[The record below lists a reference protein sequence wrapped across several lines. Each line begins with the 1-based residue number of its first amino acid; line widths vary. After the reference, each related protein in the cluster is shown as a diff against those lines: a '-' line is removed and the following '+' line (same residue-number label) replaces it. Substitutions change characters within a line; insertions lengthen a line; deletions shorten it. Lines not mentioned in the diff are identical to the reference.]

1 MATSFKLRNFSNPA
15 ILKAIFRP
23 LLTQFLQRYADFFA
37 DRNFR
42 INAGEEL
49 DYDQLVSILMSPNED
64 TPEELLDALF
74 FIDEMSLPGYYD
86 ELMNKTS
93 KAGIDMGTLPQPTVG
108 DLAVAI
114 WLASPS
120 LLESIHAEQ
129 FMVRAKKFDSFLTT
143 CSSIPQFTLPA
154 AATIQNLE
162 NDLNN
167 WFETKKRGRG
177 TKVFVF
183 IRDEIAWFL
192 VRHGEPYKREGT
204 LKNGESSSIFYR
216 PEKFDVL
223 LYNPEIGEFSIH
235 TSTKGEK
242 KAYCKFFGRHIFGSD
257 SMFDIDNSGDKY
269 TLDPL
274 RIDGAAS
281 LLCTDVEGI
290 DEIQLCEMQLRHDT
304 NIYHIE
310 IHKADDVFEALESQ
324 SRCIPAG
331 ASLVK
336 ASFKITFTNSVRP
349 RTVSVRPPNVA
360 IFDRESDS
368 LIVNTW
374 LEKRGFININKE
386 SIDGETNVVLAV
398 A

>member
-15 ILKAIFRP
+15 ILKAISRP
-23 LLTQFLQRYADFFA
+23 LMMQFLQRYDEFF
-37 DRNFR
+37 DGRHFTM
-42 INAGEEL
+42 NACEEL
-49 DYDQLVSILMSPNED
+49 DYDHLASILMSPGED

-86 ELMNKTS
+86 ELMNKVS

-143 CSSIPQFTLPA
+143 CSTIPSFTFPA
-154 AATIQNLE
+154 VATVQNLE
-162 NDLNN
+162 GDLNN

-183 IRDEIAWFL
+183 MRDDIAWFL

-204 LKNGESSSIFYR
+204 LKNGEPSSIFYR

-242 KAYCKFFGRHIFGSD
+242 KAYCKFFGRHIFASE
-257 SMFDIDNSGDKY
+257 STFDIDRCGDKY

-274 RIDGAAS
+274 RIDDSDS
-281 LLCTDVEGI
+281 LLCTDVDGI
-290 DEIQLCEMQLRHDT
+290 DEINLCELQFRHDA

-310 IHKADDVFEALESQ
+310 IHKADDVFEALELQ

-336 ASFKITFTNSVRP
+336 ASFKITFTNSIRP
-349 RTVSVRPPNVA
+349 RTVSIRPPNVA
-360 IFDRESDS
+360 IFDRESDN
-368 LIVNTW
+368 LLVNTW
-374 LEKRGFININKE
+374 LEKRGFITIKKE
-386 SIDGETNVVLAV
+386 AIDGETDVVLAV

>member
-15 ILKAIFRP
+15 ILKAISRP
-23 LLTQFLQRYADFFA
+23 LLMQFLQRYAAFFA
-37 DRNFR
+37 VRHFNMH
-42 INAGEEL
+42 AGDEF
-49 DYDQLVSILMSPNED
+49 DYDHLASILMSPSED

-114 WLASPS
+114 WLASPN

-162 NDLNN
+162 GDLNN

-183 IRDEIAWFL
+183 MRDDIAWFL

-274 RIDGAAS
+274 RIDGADS
-281 LLCTDVEGI
+281 LLCTDVDGI
-290 DEIQLCEMQLRHDT
+290 DEIQLCELQLRHDA

-310 IHKADDVFEALESQ
+310 IHKADDVFDALESQ
-324 SRCIPAG
+324 SRCIPEG

-349 RTVSVRPPNVA
+349 RTVSIRPPNVA

-374 LEKRGFININKE
+374 LKKRGFININRE
-386 SIDGETNVVLAV
+386 HINGETNVVLAV

>member
-1 MATSFKLRNFSNPA
+1 MATSFRLRNFSNPA
-15 ILKAIFRP
+15 ILKAISRP
-23 LLTQFLQRYADFFA
+23 LMMQFLQRHAEFFA
-37 DRNFR
+37 GRHFN
-42 INAGEEL
+42 INACEEL
-49 DYDQLVSILMSPNED
+49 DYDHLASVLMSPNED

-86 ELMNKTS
+86 ELMVKMS
-93 KAGIDMGTLPQPTVG
+93 KADIVMETLPEPTVG

-143 CSSIPQFTLPA
+143 CSSIPSFALPG

-162 NDLNN
+162 SDLNH

-183 IRDEIAWFL
+183 IRDGIAWFL

-204 LKNGESSSIFYR
+204 LKNDEPSSIFYR

-242 KAYCKFFGRHIFGSD
+242 KAYCKFFGKHIFGNE
-257 SMFDIDNSGDKY
+257 SMFDIENSGDKY
-269 TLDPL
+269 SLDPL
-274 RIDGAAS
+274 RVDGSDS
-281 LLCTDVEGI
+281 LLCTDVDGI
-290 DEIQLCEMQLRHDT
+290 DEIKICELQFRHDA

-324 SRCIPAG
+324 SRCIPAA

-336 ASFKITFTNSVRP
+336 ASFKITFANSVRP
-349 RTVSVRPPNVA
+349 RTVSIRPPNVA

-368 LIVNTW
+368 LLVNTW
-374 LEKRGFININKE
+374 LEKRGFITINKE
-386 SIDGETNVVLAV
+386 TIDGETNVVLAV